1 MTTLD
6 SSLLERLEA
15 LRSKYAAS
23 GQELVDFL
31 DGLLEADYL
40 TYWDY
45 IRLDSL
51 LSLQQPRTPHH
62 DEPIFIMYHQIT
74 ELYFK
79 LVLHEL
85 DAALDAPLPGTAEW
99 TPAHAEALAEHVR
112 RCSRY
117 FGALEQSF
125 AVMTDGMD
133 RAQFLR
139 FRMALIPASG
149 FQSGQ
154 YRMIEM
160 ALARLNELVHL
171 DVRADFA
178 NETDPLVL
186 LDKIYWRGGATIAA
200 TGEKSLTLK
209 QFEEKY
215 AKVFAERAQRVHG
228 RTLSDRARALEAR
241 GELSD
246 ALREA
251 LRELDQQVN
260 VRWPMQHLKTAA
272 RYLSKQPTDVRA
284 TGGTNWPKYLPPKFQ
299 LRIAFPFLWTDAE
312 REAWGTVAS

>member
-6 SSLLERLEA
+6 SELLERLDA
-15 LRSKYAAS
+15 LRTKYAAS
-23 GQELVDFL
+23 GQSLVDFL
-31 DGLLEADYL
+31 DGLIEADYI

-79 LVLHEL
+79 LALHEL
-85 DAALDAPLPGTAEW
+85 DAAVAAPMPGTPGW
-99 TPAHAEALAEHVR
+99 TPAHTEALTEHVR
-112 RCSRY
+112 RCTRY
-117 FGALEQSF
+117 FGALENSF
-125 AVMTDGMD
+125 AVMTDGMN
-133 RAQFLR
+133 REQFLR

-154 YRMIEM
+154 YRMIEL

-171 DVRADFA
+171 DVRADYA
-178 NETDPLVL
+178 DVHDPLAL

-200 TGEKSLTLK
+200 TGEKTLTLK
-209 QFEEKY
+209 QFEAKY
-215 AKVFAERAQRVHG
+215 AKEFAERAVALSGQTV
-228 RTLSDRARALEAR
+228 SDRARILVNQ
-241 GELSD
+241 GGMTDEL
-246 ALREA
+246 RNA
-251 LRELDQQVN
+251 LRELDAQVN
-260 VRWPMQHLKTAA
+260 VRWPLQHLKTAG
-272 RYLSKQPTDVRA
+272 RYLAKQPSDTRA

-312 REAWGTVAS
+312 REAWGTSN

>member
-6 SSLLERLEA
+6 SELLGRIEA

-23 GQELVDFL
+23 GQSLVDFL
-31 DGLLEADYL
+31 DGLLEAEYL

-51 LSLQQPRTPHH
+51 LSLQQPRTAHH

-85 DAALDAPLPGTAEW
+85 DAAAAAPMPNTPEW
-99 TPAHAEALAEHVR
+99 SAGHTEALTEHVR
-112 RCSRY
+112 RCTRY
-117 FGALEQSF
+117 FGALETSF
-125 AVMTDGMD
+125 AVMTDGMN
-133 RAQFLR
+133 REQFLR

-160 ALARLNELVHL
+160 ALARLNDLVHL

-178 NETDPLVL
+178 GESDPLVL
-186 LDKIYWRGGATIAA
+186 LDKIYWRGGATIAD
-200 TGEKSLTLK
+200 TGEKTLTLK
-209 QFEEKY
+209 QFESKY
-215 AKVFAERAQRVHG
+215 AQVFAERATALHG
-228 RTLSDRARALEAR
+228 RTMADRALMLQNQGAMT
-241 GELSD
+241 D
-246 ALREA
+246 ALRDA
-251 LRELDQQVN
+251 LRELDHQVN
-260 VRWPMQHLKTAA
+260 VRWPLQHLKTAG
-272 RYLSKQPTDVRA
+272 RYLAKQPTDARA

-312 REAWGTVAS
+312 RAAWGTSA

>member
-6 SSLLERLEA
+6 PASLERIEA
-15 LRSKYAAS
+15 LRAKYAAS
-23 GQELVDFL
+23 GQELIDFL
-31 DGLLEADYL
+31 DGLLEADYI

-85 DAALDAPLPGTAEW
+85 DAAVAAPMPGTADW
-99 TPAHAEALAEHVR
+99 TPAHTEALTEHVR
-112 RCSRY
+112 RCTRY

-125 AVMTDGMD
+125 AVMTDGMN
-133 RAQFLR
+133 REQFLR

-160 ALARLNELVHL
+160 AMARLNELVHL
-171 DVRADFA
+171 DVRAA
-178 NETDPLVL
+178 YAGETDPLVL
-186 LDKIYWRGGATIAA
+186 LDRIYWRGGATIAA
-200 TGEKSLTLK
+200 TGEKTLTLK
-209 QFEEKY
+209 QFEAKY
-215 AKVFAERAQRVHG
+215 AKEFSERAVGVHG
-228 RTLSDRARALEAR
+228 RTLSDRARVLEQR
-241 GELSD
+241 GELTD
-246 ALREA
+246 ALREG
-251 LRELDQQVN
+251 LRELDHQVN
-260 VRWPMQHLKTAA
+260 VRWPMQHLKTAG
-272 RYLSKQPTDVRA
+272 RYLAKQPSDTRA

-299 LRIAFPFLWTDAE
+299 LRIAFPFLWSDAE
-312 REAWGTVAS
+312 RDSWGS

>member
-1 MTTLD
+1 MLD
-6 SSLLERLEA
+6 RLEA
-15 LRSKYAAS
+15 LRAKYAAS
-23 GQELVDFL
+23 GQELIDFL
-31 DGLLEADYL
+31 DGLLEADYI

-79 LVLHEL
+79 LSLHEL
-85 DAALDAPLPGTAEW
+85 DAALAAPMPGTAEW
-99 TPAHAEALAEHVR
+99 TPAHTEALTEHVR
-112 RCSRY
+112 RCTRY
-117 FGALEQSF
+117 FGALENSF
-125 AVMTDGMD
+125 AVMTDGMN
-133 RAQFLR
+133 REQFLR

-171 DVRADFA
+171 DVRADYA
-178 NETDPLVL
+178 NETDPQVL

-200 TGEKSLTLK
+200 TGEKTLTLK
-209 QFEEKY
+209 QFEAKY
-215 AKVFAERAQRVHG
+215 AKQFSERADYVHG
-228 RTLSDRARALEAR
+228 RTLSDRARILKQR
-241 GELSD
+241 GELTE
-246 ALREA
+246 ALRDG
-251 LRELDQQVN
+251 LRELDHQVN
-260 VRWPMQHLKTAA
+260 VRWPMQHLKTAG
-272 RYLSKQPTDVRA
+272 RYLAKQPSDARA

-299 LRIAFPFLWTDAE
+299 LRIAFPFLWSDEE
-312 REAWGTVAS
+312 RANWGA

>member
-6 SSLLERLEA
+6 PALLERIEA
-15 LRSKYAAS
+15 LRAKYAAS
-23 GQELVDFL
+23 GQELIDFL
-31 DGLLEADYL
+31 DGLLEADYI

-85 DAALDAPLPGTAEW
+85 DAAVAAPMPGTADW
-99 TPAHAEALAEHVR
+99 TPAHTEALTEHVR
-112 RCSRY
+112 RCTRY

-125 AVMTDGMD
+125 AVMTDGMN
-133 RAQFLR
+133 REQFLR

-160 ALARLNELVHL
+160 AMARLNELVHL
-171 DVRADFA
+171 DVRAA
-178 NETDPLVL
+178 YAGETDPLVL
-186 LDKIYWRGGATIAA
+186 LDRIYWRGGATIAA
-200 TGEKSLTLK
+200 TGEKTLTLK
-209 QFEEKY
+209 QFEAKY
-215 AKVFAERAQRVHG
+215 AKEFSERAVGVHG
-228 RTLSDRARALEAR
+228 RTLSDRA
-241 GELSD
+241 LS
-246 ALREA
+246 LI
-251 LRELDQQVN
+251 
-260 VRWPMQHLKTAA
+260 H
-272 RYLSKQPTDVRA
+272 
-284 TGGTNWPKYLPPKFQ
+284 
-299 LRIAFPFLWTDAE
+299 I
-312 REAWGTVAS
+312 

>member
-6 SSLLERLEA
+6 PALLKRIEA
-15 LRSKYAAS
+15 LRAKYAAS
-23 GQELVDFL
+23 GQELIDFL
-31 DGLLEADYL
+31 DGLLEADYI

-85 DAALDAPLPGTAEW
+85 DAAVAAPMPGTADW
-99 TPAHAEALAEHVR
+99 TPAHTEALTEHVR
-112 RCSRY
+112 RCTRY

-125 AVMTDGMD
+125 AVMTDGMN
-133 RAQFLR
+133 REQFLR

-160 ALARLNELVHL
+160 AMARLNELVHL
-171 DVRADFA
+171 DVRAA
-178 NETDPLVL
+178 YAGETDPLVL
-186 LDKIYWRGGATIAA
+186 LDRIYWRGGATIAA
-200 TGEKSLTLK
+200 TGEKTLTLK
-209 QFEEKY
+209 QFEAKY
-215 AKVFAERAQRVHG
+215 AKEFSERAVGVHG
-228 RTLSDRARALEAR
+228 RTISDRARVLEQR
-241 GELSD
+241 GELTD
-246 ALREA
+246 ALREG
-251 LRELDQQVN
+251 LRELDHQVN
-260 VRWPMQHLKTAA
+260 VRWPMQHLKTAG
-272 RYLSKQPTDVRA
+272 RYLAKQPSDTRA

-299 LRIAFPFLWTDAE
+299 LRIAFPFLWSDAE
-312 REAWGTVAS
+312 RDSWGS

>member
-6 SSLLERLEA
+6 PALLERIEA
-15 LRSKYAAS
+15 LRAKYAAS
-23 GQELVDFL
+23 GQELIDFL
-31 DGLLEADYL
+31 DGLLEADYI

-85 DAALDAPLPGTAEW
+85 DAAVAAPMPGTADW
-99 TPAHAEALAEHVR
+99 TPAHTEALTEHVR
-112 RCSRY
+112 RCTRY

-125 AVMTDGMD
+125 AVMTDGMN
-133 RAQFLR
+133 REQFLR

-160 ALARLNELVHL
+160 AMARLNELVHL
-171 DVRADFA
+171 DVRAA
-178 NETDPLVL
+178 YAGETDPLVL
-186 LDKIYWRGGATIAA
+186 LDRIYWRGGATIAA
-200 TGEKSLTLK
+200 TGEKTLTLK
-209 QFEEKY
+209 QFEAKY
-215 AKVFAERAQRVHG
+215 AKEFSERAVGVHG
-228 RTLSDRARALEAR
+228 RTISDRAFVLEQR
-241 GELSD
+241 GELTD
-246 ALREA
+246 ALREG
-251 LRELDQQVN
+251 LRELDHQVN
-260 VRWPMQHLKTAA
+260 VRWPMQHLKTAG
-272 RYLSKQPTDVRA
+272 RYLAKQPSDTRA

-299 LRIAFPFLWTDAE
+299 LRIAFPFLWSDAE
-312 REAWGTVAS
+312 RDSWGS

>member
-6 SSLLERLEA
+6 SELLERIEA
-15 LRSKYAAS
+15 LRTKYAAS
-23 GQELVDFL
+23 GQSLVDFL
-31 DGLLEADYL
+31 DGLIEADYI

-51 LSLQQPRTPHH
+51 LSLQQPRTSHH

-85 DAALDAPLPGTAEW
+85 DAAVAAPMPGTPDW
-99 TPAHAEALAEHVR
+99 TSAHTEALTEHVR
-112 RCSRY
+112 RCTRY
-117 FGALEQSF
+117 FGALENSF
-125 AVMTDGMD
+125 AVMTDGMN
-133 RAQFLR
+133 REQFLR

-154 YRMIEM
+154 YRMIEL
-160 ALARLNELVHL
+160 ALARLNDLVHL
-171 DVRADFA
+171 DVRSQYQS
-178 NETDPLVL
+178 EQDPLTL

-200 TGEKSLTLK
+200 TGEKTLTLK
-209 QFEEKY
+209 QFESKY
-215 AKVFAERAQRVHG
+215 AKDFAERAVSLHG
-228 RTLSDRARALEAR
+228 STVSDRAQILADR
-241 GELSD
+241 GEMTD
-246 ALREA
+246 ELRA
-251 LRELDQQVN
+251 NLRELDHQVN
-260 VRWPMQHLKTAA
+260 VRWPLQHLKTAG
-272 RYLSKQPTDVRA
+272 RYLAKQPSDTRA

-312 REAWGTVAS
+312 REAWGTSN